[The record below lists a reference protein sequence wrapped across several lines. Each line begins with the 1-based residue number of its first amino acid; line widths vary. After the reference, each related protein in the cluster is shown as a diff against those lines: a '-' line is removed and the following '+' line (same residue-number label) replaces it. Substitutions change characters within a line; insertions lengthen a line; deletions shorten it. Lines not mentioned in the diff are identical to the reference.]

1 MPTSAVLMT
10 RAVLFLIL
18 MIVMGQTAAAQADIT
33 REQSIFTIDVKEN
46 GNALWQE
53 EKFYPLE
60 SKSAV
65 SEWNLSMKDLGNIS
79 KKKGTDINEGINRSL
94 LSAQNYSGRPMRIDN
109 LNITYDLVD
118 TPSNSYGV
126 IRLSF
131 EWVNFSRINS
141 SSNGS
146 SIIIGEAFSEGV
158 VPSSDRLVIRIP
170 EGYDI
175 VNVSPSYD
183 KRDGNKLIWDGTMY
197 RSFAKGEPSL
207 IITKKEAVASE
218 DSFLQV
224 LIFPVVLVLA
234 GAGVLLLWNRNRI
247 KANFAIKRTILGP
260 SEGGSPETGN
270 AASPVSPEVTGSQEA
285 VEPSQPVIPEAPAPD
300 MVPQAGIKY
309 PEPQPQNGAGLPP
322 ITEEILGDEEM
333 IERYLIKF
341 GGQAYQS
348 DIVTESGL
356 SKSKISIVLAKMK
369 DDGRILKIRKGKEN
383 IIRLVKKE

>member
-1 MPTSAVLMT
+1 MT

-247 KANFAIKRTILGP
+247 KANFAIKRTILGRP
-260 SEGGSPETGN
+260 DMGGSPETGN
-270 AASPVSPEVTGSQEA
+270 VAPPVSPDVPVTSEAAPVSQEA
-285 VEPSQPVIPEAPAPD
+285 GETVPAGIPETSAPD
-300 MVPQAGIKY
+300 LALQEGIKS
-309 PEPQPQNGAGLPP
+309 PEPAQNSTGLPP
-322 ITEEILGDEEM
+322 INEEILGDEEM
-333 IERYLIKF
+333 IERYLSKF

>member
-1 MPTSAVLMT
+1 
-10 RAVLFLIL
+10 
-18 MIVMGQTAAAQADIT
+18 MGQTAAAQADII
-33 REQSIFTIDVKEN
+33 REQSIFTIDIKEN

-53 EKFYPLE
+53 EKFYPLD

-65 SEWNLSMKDLGNIS
+65 SEWNMSMKDLGNIS
-79 KKKGTDINEGINRSL
+79 RKKGADINERINRSL
-94 LSAQNYSGRPMRIDN
+94 LSAQNYSGRPMKIDN

-118 TPSNSYGV
+118 TASNSYGI

-131 EWVNFSRINS
+131 EWVNFSRINGS
-141 SSNGS
+141 INGSTNDSTNGS

-175 VNVSPSYD
+175 VNVTPSYD
-183 KRDGNKLIWDGTMY
+183 KRDGNRLIWDGTMY

-207 IITKKEAVASE
+207 IIMKKEAAASE

-224 LIFPVVLVLA
+224 LIILVVLA
-234 GAGVLLLWNRNRI
+234 GGGVFLLWNRGM
-247 KANFAIKRTILGP
+247 KATAKRTIKGR
-260 SEGGSPETGN
+260 SEGGSPETWN
-270 AASPVSPEVTGSQEA
+270 AASPVSPEVTSEAAPGSGEA
-285 VEPSQPVIPEAPAPD
+285 GEPSQPRIPGAPAPD
-300 MVPQAGIKY
+300 MVPQA
-309 PEPQPQNGAGLPP
+309 GAGLPP

-369 DDGRILKIRKGKEN
+369 EDGRILKIRKGKEN